1 MVLKLVQSKN
11 LTITL
16 VTGNNLSN
24 GLNYINKKKQNAVNP
39 IWQTQ
44 IYLRL
49 TNWVNA

>member
-1 MVLKLVQSKN
+1 MVLKLVRLKS
-11 LTITL
+11 LTTTL
-16 VTGNNLSN
+16 VTGNNPYNES
-24 GLNYINKKKQNAVNP
+24 NYINITLNAVNP